1 MSKGTWGDGVRVP
14 TWKFHGREMDGSSTG
29 SGAGKGSE
37 LAEWLESAVF
47 GVFGRLPKEEN
58 LKRPLR
64 ELADSEKLE
73 VVEYGETVMRL
84 GA

>member
-1 MSKGTWGDGVRVP
+1 M
-14 TWKFHGREMDGSSTG
+14 
-29 SGAGKGSE
+29 
-37 LAEWLESAVF
+37 ESAVF

-64 ELADSEKLE
+64 ELADSGKFEA
-73 VVEYGETVMRL
+73 VEYGETVTRL